1 MIAEYQCLVIQFRMP
16 LICSDDADADVD
28 DDQASIEIQ
37 LIICDKAL

>member
-16 LICSDDADADVD
+16 LICSDDADVD

>member
-16 LICSDDADADVD
+16 LICSDDAD